1 MTFSSITFLIYFL
14 PVFLLVYHLVPHKFK
29 NACILLFSV
38 FFYAWGGPKFIFVI
52 LGTTFLDFFLVNKM
66 ASASTGSATGLS
78 KKQLL
83 VISLLMNL
91 GLLFYF
97 KYSNFFIDNINEV
110 LGLAGI
116 KPISWLK
123 IVLPIGISFY
133 TFESVTYVVDVYRGV
148 HKPLKNFWH
157 YQTYILL
164 FPKLIAGP
172 IVRYHDIAD
181 QITDREKNY
190 TPEVKLSGFYTFCIG
205 LAKKVIIANTI
216 GAQADD
222 VFKLDAT
229 QIDTA
234 AAWVGALAYTFQIYF
249 DFSGYSDMAIGICKM
264 IGIRLPENFNNPYL
278 SSSITEFWRR
288 WHITLG
294 TWMKN
299 YLYIPLGGNKVDSN
313 FKLYRN
319 LFIVFLLSGLWHGA
333 SWNFII
339 WGAFHGFFLVLE
351 RLFLLKV
358 YNKTGKII
366 STILTFIIVVVGW
379 VYFRLENLE
388 QANHIV
394 KTMFSFNFF
403 DGKFALHNDFYFSL
417 SLSILFSFFA
427 FIPFTKQLQ
436 AKVYGENHNTVSNTV
451 MLTVSVLL
459 FYISLSYIA
468 ALDFNPFIYFRF

>member
-1 MTFSSITFLIYFL
+1 MVFSSITFLIYFL
-14 PVFLLVYHLVPHKFK
+14 PVFLLAYHLTPNKFK
-29 NACILLFSV
+29 NACILIFSIV
-38 FFYAWGGPKFIFVI
+38 FYAWGGPKFIFVL
-52 LGTTFLDFFLVNKM
+52 LGTTFLDFILVSKM
-66 ASASTGSATGLS
+66 HEAKSNRA

-91 GLLFYF
+91 VLLFYF

-110 LGLAGI
+110 LSLAGVKEI
-116 KPISWLK
+116 TWLK

-133 TFESVTYVVDVYRGV
+133 TFESVTYVVDVYRGI
-148 HKPLKNFWH
+148 HKPLKNFWN

-190 TPEVKLSGFYTFCIG
+190 TSDVKLSGFYTFCIG

-216 GAQADD
+216 GTQADD
-222 VFKLDAT
+222 VFKLSINE
-229 QIDTA
+229 IDSA
-234 AAWVGALAYTFQIYF
+234 AAWVGAIAYSFQIYF

-288 WHITLG
+288 WHMTLG
-294 TWMKN
+294 LWMKN
-299 YLYIPLGGNKVDSN
+299 YLYIPLGGNKVKS
-313 FKLYRN
+313 KLYRN

-333 SWNFII
+333 SWNFIL
-339 WGAFHGFFLVLE
+339 WGAFHGLFLVLE
-351 RLFLLKV
+351 RLFLLSF
-358 YNKTGKII
+358 YNKIGKLL
-366 STILTFIIVVVGW
+366 STLITFLIVVVGW
-379 VYFRLENLE
+379 VYFRIEDLTY
-388 QANHIV
+388 ANHVV
-394 KTMFSFNFF
+394 KSMFSFNFS

-417 SLSILFSFFA
+417 CLSILFSFFA
-427 FIPFTKQLQ
+427 FMPFTKNIQ
-436 AKVYGENHNTVSNTV
+436 AKVYGENHTIVSNTL
-451 MLTVSVLL
+451 MLTMSVVL
-459 FYISLSYIA
+459 FYISLSFIA

>member
-1 MTFSSITFLIYFL
+1 MVFSSITFLVYFL
-14 PVFLLVYHLVPHKFK
+14 PVFLLAYHLTPNKFK
-29 NACILLFSV
+29 NACVLLFSIV
-38 FFYAWGGPKFIFVI
+38 FYAWGGPKFIFVI
-52 LGTTFLDFFLVNKM
+52 LGTTFLDFILVKNMHEAKTSR
-66 ASASTGSATGLS
+66 A

-110 LGLAGI
+110 LGTMGVKEI
-116 KPISWLK
+116 TWLK

-148 HKPLKNFWH
+148 HKPLNNFWH

-190 TPEVKLSGFYTFCIG
+190 TPDVKLSGFYTFCIG

-222 VFKLDAT
+222 VFKLDPS
-229 QIDTA
+229 QIDSA

-249 DFSGYSDMAIGICKM
+249 DFSGYSDMAIGLCKIM
-264 IGIRLPENFNNPYL
+264 GFRLPENFNNPYL
-278 SSSITEFWRR
+278 SGSITEFWRR

-294 TWMKN
+294 SWMKN
-299 YLYIPLGGNKVDSN
+299 YLYIPMGGNRVNSQA
-313 FKLYRN
+313 KLYRN

-339 WGAFHGFFLVLE
+339 WGAFHGLFLVLE

-358 YNKTGKII
+358 YDKTGRFV
-366 STILTFIIVVVGW
+366 STIITFLIVVVGW
-379 VYFRLENLE
+379 VYFRIDDLGY
-388 QANHIV
+388 ANHVV
-394 KTMFSFNFF
+394 KTMFSFQFF

-417 SLSILFSFFA
+417 CLAAFFSFFA
-427 FIPFTKQLQ
+427 CTSFTKNIQ
-436 AKVYGENHNTVSNTV
+436 AKVYGENHTQASNVVLLSTCI
-451 MLTVSVLL
+451 LL

>member
-1 MTFSSITFLIYFL
+1 MVFSSITFLVYFL
-14 PVFLLVYHLVPHKFK
+14 PIFLLAYHLTPNKLK
-29 NACILLFSV
+29 NACILLFSIV
-38 FFYAWGGPKFIFVI
+38 FYAWGGPKFIFVI
-52 LGTTFLDFFLVNKM
+52 LGTTLLDFIFVKNMHEAK
-66 ASASTGSATGLS
+66 TGRT

-83 VISLLMNL
+83 VLSLLMNL

-97 KYSNFFIDNINEV
+97 KYSNFFIDNINAV
-110 LGLAGI
+110 LGTMGVKEI
-116 KPISWLK
+116 TWLK

-181 QITDREKNY
+181 QITDRERNY
-190 TPEVKLSGFYTFCIG
+190 TPDVKLSGFYTFCIG

-216 GAQADD
+216 GSQADD
-222 VFKLDAT
+222 VFKLGID

-249 DFSGYSDMAIGICKM
+249 DFSGYSDMAIGLSKIM
-264 IGIRLPENFNNPYL
+264 GFRLPENFRNPYL

-294 TWMKN
+294 SWMKN
-299 YLYIPLGGNKVDSN
+299 YLYIPLGGNRVGSPA
-313 FKLYRN
+313 KLYRN

-339 WGAFHGFFLVLE
+339 WGAFHGLFLVLE

-358 YNKTGKII
+358 YGKTGRFV
-366 STILTFIIVVVGW
+366 STVITFLIVVVGW
-379 VYFRLENLE
+379 VYFRIEDLNY
-388 QANHIV
+388 ANHVV
-394 KTMFSFNFF
+394 KAMFSFNFF
-403 DGKFALHNDFYFSL
+403 DGKFVLHNDFYFSL
-417 SLSILFSFFA
+417 GLAAFFSFFA
-427 FIPFTKQLQ
+427 CTAFTKNIQ
-436 AKVYGENHNTVSNTV
+436 ARVYGENHTQTSNILLLSTCI
-451 MLTVSVLL
+451 LL

>member
-1 MTFSSITFLIYFL
+1 MVFSSITFLIYFL
-14 PVFLLVYHLVPHKFK
+14 PIFLLAYHFTPNKYK
-29 NACILLFSV
+29 NVCILLFSV
-38 FFYAWGGPKFIFVI
+38 FLYSWGGPKFIFVI

-66 ASASTGSATGLS
+66 AEAKTSKG

-97 KYSNFFIDNINEV
+97 KYCNFFIDNFNSV
-110 LGLAGI
+110 LGLAGV
-116 KPISWLK
+116 KPITALK
-123 IVLPIGISFY
+123 ILLPIGISFY

-181 QITDREKNY
+181 QITNREKNF
-190 TPEVKLSGFYTFCIG
+190 TAEVKLSGFYTFCIG

-222 VFKLDAT
+222 VFKLDA
-229 QIDTA
+229 QHIDSA
-234 AAWVGALAYTFQIYF
+234 AAWVGAIAYTFQIYF
-249 DFSGYSDMAIGICKM
+249 DFSGYSDMAIGLCKM
-264 IGIRLPENFNNPYL
+264 LGIRLPQNFNNPYL
-278 SSSITEFWRR
+278 SSSITDFWRR
-288 WHITLG
+288 WHVTLG

-299 YLYIPLGGNKVDSN
+299 YLYIPLGGNKVNSN
-313 FKLYRN
+313 ARLYCN
-319 LFIVFLLSGLWHGA
+319 LLVVFLISGLWHGA

-339 WGAFHGFFLVLE
+339 WGAFHGLFLVLE

-358 YNKTGKII
+358 YDKTGKII
-366 STILTFIIVVVGW
+366 STLLTFLIVVVGW
-379 VYFRLENLE
+379 VYFRVEDLS
-388 QANHIV
+388 QANYIV
-394 KTMFSFNFF
+394 KTMFSFNFT

-417 SLSILFSFFA
+417 SLAVFFSFFA
-427 FIPFTKQLQ
+427 FIPFTKNIQ
-436 AKVYGENHNTVSNTV
+436 AKVYGENHSTLSNTL
-451 MLTVSVLL
+451 MVSTSIIL

>member
-1 MTFSSITFLIYFL
+1 MIFSSITFLVYFL
-14 PVFLLVYHLVPHKFK
+14 PIFLLAYHLTPHKYK
-29 NACILLFSV
+29 NGCLLIFSIV
-38 FFYAWGGPKFIFVI
+38 FYAWGGPKFIFVI

-66 ASASTGSATGLS
+66 AESKSEKT
-78 KKQLL
+78 KKQFL
-83 VISLLMNL
+83 VLSLIMNL

-97 KYSNFFIDNINEV
+97 KYSNFFIDNINGA
-110 LGLAGI
+110 LGVAGM
-116 KPISWLK
+116 KEISWLK

-133 TFESVTYVVDVYRGV
+133 TFESVTYVVDVYRGI

-181 QITDREKNY
+181 QITNREKNY
-190 TPEVKLSGFYTFCIG
+190 TTDVKLSGFYTFCIG

-222 VFKLDAT
+222 VFKLDLHH
-229 QIDTA
+229 IDSA
-234 AAWVGALAYTFQIYF
+234 AAWVGAIAYTFQIYF
-249 DFSGYSDMAIGICKM
+249 DFSGYSDMAIGLCKM

-294 TWMKN
+294 AWMKN
-299 YLYIPLGGNKVDSN
+299 YLYIPLGGNKVNSKY
-313 FKLYRN
+313 KLYRN

-339 WGAFHGFFLVLE
+339 WGAFHGLFLVME
-351 RLFLLKV
+351 RLFLLKI
-358 YNKTGKII
+358 YAKIGKVI
-366 STILTFIIVVVGW
+366 STIITFLIVVVGW
-379 VYFRLENLE
+379 VYFRIEDLS
-388 QANHIV
+388 QANYII
-394 KTMFSFNFF
+394 KTMFSFNFT

-417 SLSILFSFFA
+417 SLAVFFSFFA
-427 FIPFTKQLQ
+427 FMPFTKNIQT
-436 AKVYGENHNTVSNTV
+436 KVYGENHTTVSNV
-451 MLTVSVLL
+451 LLVSTSILL

>member
-1 MTFSSITFLIYFL
+1 MVFSSITFLVYFL
-14 PVFLLVYHLVPHKFK
+14 PIFLLTYHLTPNKFK
-29 NACILLFSV
+29 NGCLLVFSI
-38 FFYAWGGPKFIFVI
+38 FFYSWGGPKFIFVI
-52 LGTTFLDFFLVNKM
+52 LGTTFLDYFLVNLM
-66 ASASTGSATGLS
+66 AESKSPKT
-78 KKQLL
+78 KKQYL

-110 LGLAGI
+110 LGAAGM
-116 KPISWLK
+116 KEISWLK

-190 TPEVKLSGFYTFCIG
+190 TPDVKLSGFYTFCIG

-216 GAQADD
+216 GSQADD
-222 VFKLDAT
+222 VFNLNPQDINT
-229 QIDTA
+229 S
-234 AAWVGALAYTFQIYF
+234 AAWVGAIAYTFQIYF

-264 IGIRLPENFNNPYL
+264 VGIRLPENFNNPYL

-299 YLYIPLGGNKVDSN
+299 YLYIPLGGNKVNSN
-313 FKLYRN
+313 TKLYRN

-339 WGAFHGFFLVLE
+339 WGVFHGLFLILE
-351 RLFLLKV
+351 RLFLLKI
-358 YNKTGKII
+358 YDKTGKII
-366 STILTFIIVVVGW
+366 STIITFLIVVIGW
-379 VYFRLENLE
+379 VYFRVEDLS
-388 QANHIV
+388 QANHII
-394 KTMFSFNFF
+394 KTMFSFNFD

-417 SLSILFSFFA
+417 SIAIFFSFFA
-427 FIPFTKQLQ
+427 FIPFTKNIQ
-436 AKVYGENHNTVSNTV
+436 AKVYGENHTIASNIA
-451 MLTVSVLL
+451 LLSISVVL

>member
-1 MTFSSITFLIYFL
+1 MVFSSITFLVYFL
-14 PVFLLVYHLVPHKFK
+14 PIFLLAYHLTPNKFK
-29 NACILLFSV
+29 NACILLFSII
-38 FFYAWGGPKFIFVI
+38 FYAWGGPKFIFVI
-52 LGTTFLDFFLVNKM
+52 LGTTLLDFIFVKNMHEAKTNR
-66 ASASTGSATGLS
+66 A

-83 VISLLMNL
+83 VLSLLMNL

-97 KYSNFFIDNINEV
+97 KYSNFFIDNINAV
-110 LGLAGI
+110 LGTMGVKEI
-116 KPISWLK
+116 TWLK

-190 TPEVKLSGFYTFCIG
+190 TPDVKLSGFYTFCIG

-216 GAQADD
+216 GSQADD
-222 VFKLDAT
+222 VFKLGID

-249 DFSGYSDMAIGICKM
+249 DFSGYSDMAIGLSKIM
-264 IGIRLPENFNNPYL
+264 GFRLPENFKNPYL

-294 TWMKN
+294 SWMKN
-299 YLYIPLGGNKVDSN
+299 YLYIPLGGNRVASPA
-313 FKLYRN
+313 KLYRN

-339 WGAFHGFFLVLE
+339 WGAFHGLFLVLE

-358 YNKTGKII
+358 YDKTGRFI
-366 STILTFIIVVVGW
+366 STVITFLIVVVGW
-379 VYFRLENLE
+379 VYFRIEDLGY
-388 QANHIV
+388 ANHVV
-394 KTMFSFNFF
+394 KTMFSFDFF
-403 DGKFALHNDFYFSL
+403 DGKFVLHNDFYFSL
-417 SLSILFSFFA
+417 GLAAFFSFFA
-427 FIPFTKQLQ
+427 CTAFTKNIQ
-436 AKVYGENHNTVSNTV
+436 AKVYGENHTQTSHVVLLSTCI
-451 MLTVSVLL
+451 LL

>member
-1 MTFSSITFLIYFL
+1 MVFSSITFLVYFL
-14 PVFLLVYHLVPHKFK
+14 PVFLLAYHLTPHKYK
-29 NACILLFSV
+29 NACILIFSII
-38 FFYAWGGPKFIFVI
+38 FYAWGGPKFIFVI
-52 LGTTFLDFFLVNKM
+52 LGTTFLDFILVKNMYEAK
-66 ASASTGSATGLS
+66 SSKT
-78 KKQLL
+78 KKQIL
-83 VISLLMNL
+83 VISLIMNL

-97 KYSNFFIDNINEV
+97 KYSNFFIDNINAV
-110 LGLAGI
+110 LGTMGAKEI
-116 KPISWLK
+116 TWLK

-133 TFESVTYVVDVYRGV
+133 TFESVTYVVDVYRGI
-148 HKPLKNFWH
+148 HKPLKNFWN

-190 TPEVKLSGFYTFCIG
+190 TPDVKLSGFYTFCIG

-222 VFKLDAT
+222 VFNLNID
-229 QIDTA
+229 QIDSA
-234 AAWVGALAYTFQIYF
+234 AAWTGALAYTFQIYF
-249 DFSGYSDMAIGICKM
+249 DFSGYSDMAIGLCKIM
-264 IGIRLPENFNNPYL
+264 GIRLPENFNNPYL

-294 TWMKN
+294 AWMKN
-299 YLYIPLGGNKVDSN
+299 YLYIPLGGNRVNSQA
-313 FKLYRN
+313 KLYRN

-339 WGAFHGFFLVLE
+339 WGAFHGFFLVME

-358 YNKTGKII
+358 YAKTGKII
-366 STILTFIIVVVGW
+366 STLLTFLIVVVGW
-379 VYFRLENLE
+379 VYFRVEDLGY
-388 QANHIV
+388 ANHVV
-394 KTMFSFNFF
+394 KQLFSFNFF

-417 SLSILFSFFA
+417 CLAAFFSFFA
-427 FIPFTKQLQ
+427 FTPFTKNIQLK
-436 AKVYGENHNTVSNTV
+436 AYGENHTTISNSALLIT
-451 MLTVSVLL
+451 SILL